1 MEVIYNGNNDW
12 RDYCLAHHGIMG
24 MHWGIRRF
32 QPYSVT
38 GPRKGGKTGKEVGIA
53 KRIGNGIG
61 AGVKRIKTAHK
72 NRVVAKKR
80 AAALEKA
87 RKVKAEKEE
96 IMKSGDAEKLL
107 ARKELFS
114 NDDIDKF
121 LMRAD
126 KETKV
131 AELKKRQ
138 IDAGFQKAD
147 EIQEKVRKIAGYV
160 KTAND
165 LAGEGIKLK
174 QNFDQAAELIGAS
187 KKKAAEKEADRI
199 ANSGSAE
206 EVLNAIRTGK
216 LDASHTQTAKN
227 RLDNQANIEKRILDD
242 GKKAAEEAADR
253 LVNSGSAK
261 EVLEGIR
268 NGSLNADRAQKAVT
282 RLNNEKTIA
291 GLANERDSETS
302 KAISKAIGSADAPSI
317 SKLWSDMSS
326 SEKKEAFESVT
337 KKATIDKAIPK
348 DDTTKTSDT
357 GSKTKETPLESRTI
371 KGFEFNNV
379 SGNDN
384 KWTNLGVQGARHNNP
399 YTTQPKDKV
408 DGFLRREYRDMFADP
423 GTKWGNQ
430 DIKGGSYK
438 GGKPTS
444 INENTSTNLKNSN
457 INSASYKPKQE
468 AGSNS
473 GSRTTD
479 LARQSSTRETSKIGG
494 SSYNQRSLPMKEQSN
509 GSSRP
514 KPRTIDA
521 EVVNGKAIPVGE
533 RSRPA
538 LPGPTSS
545 SSSKST
551 SNTGPLT
558 LNPSASSRDYN
569 KKATE
574 GLKSLSK
581 KASELSKQ
589 TRDVNSGEDWVRDI
603 LNKNRG

>member
-121 LMRAD
+121 LARAD

-165 LAGEGIKLK
+165 LASEGVKLK
-174 QNFDQAAELIGAS
+174 KNFDDIAEVMGAS

-199 ANSGSAE
+199 ANSGSE
-206 EVLNAIRTGK
+206 FEVLKAIRDGT
-216 LDASHTQTAKN
+216 LDASHTQTAKT
-227 RLDNQANIEKRILDD
+227 RLENQAAIEKKLLDK
-242 GKKAAEEAADR
+242 GKKASEEAADR
-253 LVNSGSAK
+253 LVNLGTAE

-268 NGSLNADRAQKAVT
+268 NGELNADRTQKALT
-282 RLNNEKTIA
+282 RLNNQKSLEGMLNKEPSDIEKAINNA
-291 GLANERDSETS
+291 DAA
-302 KAISKAIGSADAPSI
+302 AISKNWGAMTSAQ
-317 SKLWSDMSS
+317 
-326 SEKKEAFESVT
+326 KKEAFESVT
-337 KKATIDKAIPK
+337 KKQTIDKAIPK
-348 DDTTKTSDT
+348 EDTKKTGDT
-357 GSKTKETPLESRTI
+357 ESKTKETPSESRTI
-371 KGFEFNNV
+371 KGLEFNNV
-379 SGNDN
+379 SGNNN

-408 DGFLRREYRDMFADP
+408 EGFLRREYRDMFADP

-438 GGKPTS
+438 GGKPTG
-444 INENTSTNLKNSN
+444 IKENSSTNLKNSN
-457 INSASYKPKQE
+457 INAASYKAKQE
-468 AGSNS
+468 TESNS
-473 GSRTTD
+473 SSRTTA
-479 LARQSSTRETSKIGG
+479 LVRQASARETSKISG

-509 GSSRP
+509 SSSRP
-514 KPRTIDA
+514 KPKTIDA

-545 SSSKST
+545 SSSKPKST
-551 SNTGPLT
+551 SSTGPLT

-569 KKATE
+569 KRATE

-581 KASELSKQ
+581 KASELSRQ
-589 TRDVNSGEDWVRDI
+589 TKDVDSGEDWVRDI

>member
-12 RDYCLAHHGIMG
+12 RDYCLAHFGIRG

-61 AGVKRIKTAHK
+61 AGVKRIQTAHK
-72 NRVVAKKR
+72 NRVTAKKR

-87 RKVKAEKEE
+87 RKIKAEKEE

-121 LMRAD
+121 LTRAD

-138 IDAGFQKAD
+138 IEAGFQKAD

-174 QNFDQAAELIGAS
+174 QNFDQAAEMMGAS

-216 LDASHTQTAKN
+216 LDANHTQTAKN

-242 GKKAAEEAADR
+242 GKKAAEEAAER
-253 LVNSGSAK
+253 LVNSGSAAD
-261 EVLEGIR
+261 VL
-268 NGSLNADRAQKAVT
+268 NGSKSGALTADQTQKALN
-282 RLNNEKTIA
+282 RLNNQKSLE
-291 GLANERDSETS
+291 GLLNKDPSDIE
-302 KAISKAIGSADAPSI
+302 KAISNADAAAI
-317 SKLWSDMSS
+317 SKNWGAMTSAQ
-326 SEKKEAFESVT
+326 KKEAFESVT
-337 KKATIDKAIPK
+337 KKQTIDKAIPK
-348 DDTTKTSDT
+348 EDTKKTDNAE
-357 GSKTKETPLESRTI
+357 SKTKETPSESRTI
-371 KGFEFNNV
+371 KGLEFNNV
-379 SGNDN
+379 SGNNN

-408 DGFLRREYRDMFADP
+408 EGFLRREYRDMFADP

-430 DIKGGSYK
+430 DIKSGSYK
-438 GGKPTS
+438 GGKPTG
-444 INENTSTNLKNSN
+444 IKENSSTNLKNSN
-457 INSASYKPKQE
+457 INAASYKAKQE
-468 AGSNS
+468 TESNS
-473 GSRTTD
+473 SSRTTD
-479 LARQSSTRETSKIGG
+479 LVRQAPARGTSKISG

-514 KPRTIDA
+514 KPKTIDA

-545 SSSKST
+545 SSSKPKST
-551 SNTGPLT
+551 SSTGPLT

-569 KKATE
+569 KRATE

-589 TRDVNSGEDWVRDI
+589 TRDVDSGEDWVRDI
-603 LNKNRG
+603 LSKRG

>member
-12 RDYCLAHHGIMG
+12 RDYCLAHFGIRG

-61 AGVKRIKTAHK
+61 AGVKRIQTAHK
-72 NRVVAKKR
+72 NRVTAKKR

-121 LMRAD
+121 LTRAD

-138 IDAGFQKAD
+138 IEAGFQKAD

-165 LAGEGIKLK
+165 LASEGIKLK
-174 QNFDQAAELIGAS
+174 QNFDQAAEMMGAS

-199 ANSGSAE
+199 TNSGSAE

-242 GKKAAEEAADR
+242 GKKAAEEAAER
-253 LVNSGSAK
+253 LVNSGSAAD
-261 EVLEGIR
+261 VL
-268 NGSLNADRAQKAVT
+268 NGSKSGALTADQTQKALT
-282 RLNNEKTIA
+282 RLNNQKSLEGLLNKDPSDIEKAINNA
-291 GLANERDSETS
+291 DAA
-302 KAISKAIGSADAPSI
+302 AISKNWGAMTSAQ
-317 SKLWSDMSS
+317 
-326 SEKKEAFESVT
+326 KKEAFESVT
-337 KKATIDKAIPK
+337 KKQTIDKAIPK
-348 DDTTKTSDT
+348 EDTKKTGDT
-357 GSKTKETPLESRTI
+357 ESKTKETPSESRTI
-371 KGFEFNNV
+371 KGLEFNNV
-379 SGNDN
+379 SGNNN

-408 DGFLRREYRDMFADP
+408 EGFLRREYRDMFANP

-438 GGKPTS
+438 GGKPTG
-444 INENTSTNLKNSN
+444 IKENSSTNLKNSN
-457 INSASYKPKQE
+457 INAASYKAKQE
-468 AGSNS
+468 TESNS
-473 GSRTTD
+473 SSRTTA
-479 LARQSSTRETSKIGG
+479 LVRQASTRETSKISG

-509 GSSRP
+509 SSSRP
-514 KPRTIDA
+514 KPKTIDA

-545 SSSKST
+545 SSSKPKST
-551 SNTGPLT
+551 SSTGPLT
-558 LNPSASSRDYN
+558 LNPSASSKDYN
-569 KKATE
+569 KRATE

-589 TRDVNSGEDWVRDI
+589 TRDVDSGEDWARDI
-603 LNKNRG
+603 LNKNRR

>member
-121 LMRAD
+121 LTRAD

-138 IDAGFQKAD
+138 IEAGFQKAD

-165 LAGEGIKLK
+165 LASEGIKLK
-174 QNFDQAAELIGAS
+174 QNFDQAAEMMGAS

-199 ANSGSAE
+199 TNSGSAE

-242 GKKAAEEAADR
+242 GKKAAEEAAER
-253 LVNSGSAK
+253 LVNSGSAAD
-261 EVLEGIR
+261 VL
-268 NGSLNADRAQKAVT
+268 NGSKSGALTADQTQKALT
-282 RLNNEKTIA
+282 RLNNQKSLEGLLNKDPSDIEKAINNA
-291 GLANERDSETS
+291 DAA
-302 KAISKAIGSADAPSI
+302 AISKNWGAMTSAQ
-317 SKLWSDMSS
+317 
-326 SEKKEAFESVT
+326 KKEAFESVT
-337 KKATIDKAIPK
+337 KKQTIDKAIPK
-348 DDTTKTSDT
+348 EDTKKTDNT
-357 GSKTKETPLESRTI
+357 ESKTKETPSESRTI
-371 KGFEFNNV
+371 KGLEFNNI
-379 SGNDN
+379 SGNNN

-408 DGFLRREYRDMFADP
+408 EGFLRREYRDMFADP

-438 GGKPTS
+438 GGKPTG
-444 INENTSTNLKNSN
+444 INENSSTNLKNSN
-457 INSASYKPKQE
+457 INAASYKSKQE
-468 AGSNS
+468 TGSNS
-473 GSRTTD
+473 SSRTTD
-479 LARQSSTRETSKIGG
+479 LVRQAPTRETSKIGG
-494 SSYNQRSLPMKEQSN
+494 SSYNQRSLPMKGQSN

-514 KPRTIDA
+514 KPKTIDA

-545 SSSKST
+545 SSSKSRST
-551 SNTGPLT
+551 SSTGPLT

-569 KKATE
+569 KRATE

-589 TRDVNSGEDWVRDI
+589 TRDVDSGEDWVRDI
-603 LNKNRG
+603 LSKRG